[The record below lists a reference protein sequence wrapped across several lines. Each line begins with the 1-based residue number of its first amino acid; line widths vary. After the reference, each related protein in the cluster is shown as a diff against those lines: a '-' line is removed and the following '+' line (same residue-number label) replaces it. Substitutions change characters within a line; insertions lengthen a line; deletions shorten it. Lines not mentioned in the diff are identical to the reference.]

1 VGSSLRYLGG
11 PAGFGF
17 GAVWMTAGI
26 GSAIACLLLAA
37 LGYGVVFVA
46 ERAQANAKTRPS
58 NQTPEAQAAPPLTA
72 DELELDHGHYYEP
85 PDDAT
90 SPLAAEVEYGWPSS
104 YVTSSQG
111 EPGQRV

>member
-1 VGSSLRYLGG
+1 MGSSLRYLGG
-11 PAGFGF
+11 AVGFGF

-26 GSAIACLLLAA
+26 GSAIACVLLAA
-37 LGYGVVFVA
+37 LGYGVIFVA

-58 NQTPEAQAAPPLTA
+58 NETPEAQGSPPLPA
-72 DELELDHGHYYEP
+72 EELELDHGSYYEP
-85 PDDAT
+85 SDDAT

-111 EPGQRV
+111 EPGHRV